1 MINFINKRNYLK
13 MQDKTI
19 QKESSSSLSIKEN
32 ILNTP
37 LSKPDLSKLKF
48 KASMD

>member
-1 MINFINKRNYLK
+1 
-13 MQDKTI
+13 MQDITI
-19 QKESSSSLSIKEN
+19 KEESSSSLSIKEN
-32 ILNTP
+32 VVKTP